1 MNTKTVKSSKINK
14 VFFIL
19 AIILLTIILCL
30 TYVHFGSTNIGY
42 DGDEVFSYLSSNA
55 EQGYKKLAA
64 LKDHTWYP
72 SSYFR
77 NALSVPSSC
86 QFHYEIPIRNQAT
99 DVHPPIYYMLLHTI
113 CSFFPESFSMWYGIS
128 LNILLT
134 LLSLIVLF
142 FLLFLTLYPSLLK
155 KRFVWVKLNVIVRP
169 AFRLCTKNQMDNQS
183 QDSVYNPEEYCG
195 YSHKA

>member
-1 MNTKTVKSSKINK
+1 MKKGKSMNTKTVKSSKINK

-99 DVHPPIYYMLLHTI
+99 DVHPLFTTCFCTQSVP
-113 CSFFPESFSMWYGIS
+113 FSRKVSPCGTEYPLIS
-128 LNILLT
+128 
-134 LLSLIVLF
+134 
-142 FLLFLTLYPSLLK
+142 
-155 KRFVWVKLNVIVRP
+155 
-169 AFRLCTKNQMDNQS
+169 C
-183 QDSVYNPEEYCG
+183 
-195 YSHKA
+195 

>member
-14 VFFIL
+14 AFFVL

-42 DGDEVFSYLSSNA
+42 DGDEVFSYMSSNA

-64 LKDHTWYP
+64 LEDHTWYP

-86 QFHYEIPIRNQAT
+86 RFHYERSHLPFQERRSVQRN
-99 DVHPPIYYMLLHTI
+99 
-113 CSFFPESFSMWYGIS
+113 
-128 LNILLT
+128 
-134 LLSLIVLF
+134 
-142 FLLFLTLYPSLLK
+142 
-155 KRFVWVKLNVIVRP
+155 VRS
-169 AFRLCTKNQMDNQS
+169 RRWQS
-183 QDSVYNPEEYCG
+183 
-195 YSHKA
+195 

>member
-142 FLLFLTLYPSLLK
+142 FCCAILSEAIIYRCS
-155 KRFVWVKLNVIVRP
+155 P
-169 AFRLCTKNQMDNQS
+169 AFCL
-183 QDSVYNPEEYCG
+183 
-195 YSHKA
+195 A